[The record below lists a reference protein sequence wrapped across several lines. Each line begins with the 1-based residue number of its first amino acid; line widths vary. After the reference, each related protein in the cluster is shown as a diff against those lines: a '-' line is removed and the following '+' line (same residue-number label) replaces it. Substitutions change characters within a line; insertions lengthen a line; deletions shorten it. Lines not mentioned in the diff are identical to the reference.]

1 MLLLANMKK
10 VLATSFTLSLKTQQ
24 FHWNVMGPDFPQ
36 YHTLFGNI
44 YEEIYGSIDQA
55 AEIIRTLG
63 AFPPASLQEFLKEAL
78 ITDEESAAIGPLVM
92 VQLLVD
98 DNEIMIHV
106 LKTAYES
113 AELEQEYDVSNFLAE
128 RLAAHKKHAW
138 MLHSI
143 LGQQR
148 NP

>member
-1 MLLLANMKK
+1 MLLLNNMNK
-10 VLATSFTLSLKTQQ
+10 VLATTYTLALKTQQ
-24 FHWNVMGPDFPQ
+24 FHWNVMGPDFAQ
-36 YHTLFGNI
+36 FHEFFGNM
-44 YEEIYGSIDQA
+44 YEEIYGAVDQI
-55 AEIIRTLG
+55 AETIRTLG
-63 AFPPASLQEFLKEAL
+63 AFSPGSLQEFLSDAL
-78 ITDEESAAIGPLVM
+78 ITDEESAALGALVM
-92 VQLLVD
+92 VQLLID

-148 NP
+148 TP

>member
-1 MLLLANMKK
+1 MLLLANMRK
-10 VLATSFTLSLKTQQ
+10 VLATTFTLSLKTQQ

-36 YHTLFGNI
+36 YHTLFGNM
-44 YEEIYGSIDQA
+44 YEEIYGSVDQT

-63 AFPPASLQEFLKEAL
+63 AFPPASLQEFLEEAL
-78 ITDEESAAIGPLVM
+78 ITDEESTALGALVM
-92 VQLLVD
+92 MQLLID

-113 AELEQEYDVSNFLAE
+113 AELEQEYDVSDFLAG
-128 RLAAHKKHAW
+128 RLTAHKKHAW

-148 NP
+148 TP